1 MVRRKGL
8 NLLLDTHAFL
18 WLIAEPQK
26 LSERVTE
33 LIQDSSNSVFLSS
46 VSVWEIVVKHSK
58 GQLDL
63 PEDPKTLVPR
73 MRTMH
78 QIDPLPLSEDSA
90 LLGSRLPWHHQDPF
104 DRMLISQ
111 AMNENMAIVTA
122 DRYIRQ
128 YPVQVIW

>member
-18 WLIAEPQK
+18 WLIAEPEK

-46 VSVWEIVVKHSK
+46 VSVWEIVVKHSR

-63 PEDPKTLVPR
+63 PEDPITLVPR

-78 QIDPLPLSEDSA
+78 HIDPLPLSEDSA
-90 LLGSRLPWHHQDPF
+90 LLVSRLPWHHQDPF
-104 DRMLISQ
+104 DRMLICQ
-111 AMNENMAIVTA
+111 AMNEQMAMITI
-122 DRYIRQ
+122 DRSIRK
-128 YPVQVIW
+128 YPIQVVW